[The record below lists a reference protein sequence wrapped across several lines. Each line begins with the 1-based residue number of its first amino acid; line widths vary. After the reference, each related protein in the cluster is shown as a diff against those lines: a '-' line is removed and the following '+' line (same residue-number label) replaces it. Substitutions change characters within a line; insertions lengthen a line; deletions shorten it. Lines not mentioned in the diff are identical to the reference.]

1 MAQAAITIAQGLYNG
16 HRRRLRVWALLLAA
30 VLGAL
35 LVRELMLDAGLLVAA
50 DGTPTSAVL
59 LAVLLTS
66 LACEYIDSSLG
77 MGFGTTLTP
86 LLLLAGFE
94 PLQIVP
100 AVLCSELVSGL
111 AAGVMHQRD
120 GNIDLLTSQRAQ
132 RTLMLLSVLSA
143 VGAIAAVVLALRIPT
158 AWLTVFIVA
167 IVLAMG
173 VITLVTTRR
182 QLRYRG
188 GGILTIGLIAA
199 FNKGLSGGGYGPLVT
214 SGQLVS
220 GMPAKEAVAITSIAE
235 ALTCLIGLTAYCLMR
250 GMPDW
255 SLTLPLMAGALLAVP
270 LATATVKRLS
280 EQSIRAAVGGLTLI
294 LGVVLLSKL
303 LG

>member
-1 MAQAAITIAQGLYNG
+1 MTQSAITFAQGFY
-16 HRRRLRVWALLLAA
+16 HSHHRRLRLWAWLLAA
-30 VLGAL
+30 VLAAL
-35 LVRELMLDAGLLVAA
+35 LARELMLEAGLWVVAE
-50 DGTPTSAVL
+50 GTPASTVL
-59 LAVLLTS
+59 LAILLAS
-66 LACEYIDSSLG
+66 LVCEYIDSSLG

-86 LLLLAGFE
+86 ILLLAGFE
-94 PLQIVP
+94 PLLIVP

-120 GNIDLLTSQRAQ
+120 GNIDLLTNPRAR
-132 RTLMLLSVLSA
+132 RTLLLLSVLSA
-143 VGAIAAVVLALRIPT
+143 AGALAAVLIAVRIPT
-158 AWLTVFIVA
+158 TWLTAFIVT

-173 VITLVTTRR
+173 LITLASTQRPL
-182 QLRYRG
+182 QYRG

-199 FNKGLSGGGYGPLVT
+199 FNKGMSGGGYGPLVT
-214 SGQLVS
+214 SGQLVC

-235 ALTCLIGLTAYCLMR
+235 AFTCLVGLTAYMVLR

-280 EQSIRAAVGGLTLI
+280 ERHIRLAVGGLTLI
-294 LGVVLLSKL
+294 LGLVLLAKL
-303 LG
+303 LS